1 MPDNLI
7 LEIDKTCAFTGH
19 RDIIDEIDI
28 DFLTACLQ
36 EFIDGGYD
44 TFLSGMARGF
54 DLIAADA
61 VLKLKEKN
69 KRIKL
74 IACVPCPGQ
83 SKYYPPEEKEKYDR
97 ILPLCD
103 GVETVSEHYYK
114 GCMQRRDR
122 YMVDKSS
129 LLIAYSRTRAGGTF
143 YTLNYA
149 ISRNKKVCVI

>member
-1 MPDNLI
+1 MPDNLNI
-7 LEIDKTCAFTGH
+7 DVDKTCAFTGH
-19 RDIIDEIDI
+19 RDINEQLDAE
-28 DFLTACLQ
+28 FLTECLQ
-36 EFIDGGYD
+36 EFIDSGYD

-69 KRIKL
+69 GHIKL
-74 IACVPCPGQ
+74 IACVPCPEQ
-83 SKYYPPEEKEKYDR
+83 SKYYPSEEKEKYDR

-103 GVETVSEHYYK
+103 GVETVSAHYYN

-122 YMVDKSS
+122 FMVDNSS
-129 LLIAYSRTRAGGTF
+129 LLIAYSRTREGGTF
-143 YTLNYA
+143 YTLSYA